1 MLTKK
6 IILYILI
13 IFSIKLLLSDNTIT
27 DNPHK
32 EKNIKGMVRGLY
44 VGFINRFKN
53 TEKNSASNSTQT
65 RHEYFQAYEGKTIR
79 NIYIQNVD
87 VFTVSEKSF
96 LNIESTVQKLG
107 NKLHL
112 DTVEYYIRME
122 LLFKA
127 GDKVNPQRLIE
138 TERILREDRHIHS
151 VNIVVENMPEDDEVD
166 VYVNVRDV
174 WSIKVAASVNLQ
186 EKKGN
191 ISLSDINFL
200 GSSSEMF
207 LNVKKNQE
215 FKHGYNLDASYRYE
229 KFYNYLSYADVYYYG
244 NLNDTK
250 YGFGANQN
258 FETAYNRHLYGVNSQ
273 WVNRYTR
280 NVENDTLATPYKID
294 YNKYNAWYGYAIP
307 FSDNYAQRGLFNHLI
322 LGGNVINTNYY
333 NTAGIDNTFFLGS
346 VTLLRRQFYQ
356 DSHLFAFGRTEDI
369 PIGLKM
375 DLTIGSEIGKN
386 NYGQYYG
393 GSFAFS
399 NYNDSFGY
407 HLFDI
412 KAGGFLHEGS
422 WRRGV
427 FQASTQGITKL
438 REFNGFLWRHYHSIK
453 YSQSINPVIE
463 EDLLTLNS
471 SEDILGYN
479 LPNHYGVK
487 RLVLNIDNNLFLP
500 YTFYNFKTILVGFI
514 DLGYLANKNE
524 ELFNTTLQS
533 GFGLA
538 LRIRNEHIT
547 FATIQLVAA
556 YYPKGSTHGISN
568 YRYFREPD
576 TAHPY
581 HQMYY
586 ARPGFYGF

>member
-1 MLTKK
+1 MLLHAQNTT
-6 IILYILI
+6 ILGNQSNDK
-13 IFSIKLLLSDNTIT
+13 SIKTTVKD
-27 DNPHK
+27 
-32 EKNIKGMVRGLY
+32 LY
-44 VGFINRFKN
+44 NGFINRFKN
-53 TEKNSASNSTQT
+53 TEKGSATSTTQT
-65 RHEYFQAYEGKTIR
+65 RLEYFQEYRGKTIR
-79 NIYIQNVD
+79 NIYIKNVD

-112 DTVEYYIRME
+112 DTIEYFIRME
-122 LLFKA
+122 LLFQE
-127 GDKVNPQRLIE
+127 DDIIDPQRFIE
-138 TERILREDRHIHS
+138 TERILREDKHIHS
-151 VNIVVENMPEDDEVD
+151 VNIQLEPVQERESVD
-166 VYVNVRDV
+166 VYIYVRDV

-215 FKHGYNLDASYRYE
+215 FKHGYNLDAGYRYE

-258 FETAYNRHLYGVNSQ
+258 FETAYNRHLYGVNSE

-280 NVENDTLATPYKID
+280 NVENDTLSAPYKID

-307 FSDNYAQRGLFNHLI
+307 FSDNYTSRGLFNHLI
-322 LGGNVINTNYY
+322 LGGNIINTNYN
-333 NTAGIDNTFFLGS
+333 NTENNDNTFLLGS
-346 VTLLRRQFYQ
+346 ATFLRRQFYQ
-356 DSHLFAFGRTEDI
+356 DSHLFAFGKTEDI
-369 PIGLKM
+369 PIGLTM
-375 DLTIGSEIGKN
+375 DLTIGSEIGKS

-412 KAGGFLHEGS
+412 KAGSFLHEGN

-453 YSQSINPVIE
+453 YSQSINPMIE
-463 EDLLTLNS
+463 EDLLTLNN
-471 SEDILGYN
+471 SEDMLGYN
-479 LPNHYGVK
+479 PPMYYGVK
-487 RLVLNIDNNLFLP
+487 RLVLNIDNNLFMP
-500 YTFYNFKTILVGFI
+500 YSFYNFKTILVGFI
-514 DLGYLANKNE
+514 DLGYLAKRDE

-547 FATIQLVAA
+547 FASIQLVAT

-568 YRYFREPD
+568 YRYFTEPD

-586 ARPGFYGF
+586 ARPGFYEF